1 MKRFLFALSMVFL
14 HSTASAGIPIQ
25 HWTLDN
31 GAKVYLVEVPGLPM
45 VDMQVEFHACSRRD
59 GGFNG

>member
-31 GAKVYLVEVPGLPM
+31 GAKVYLVEKRLLLEVLREGDARLHALASKLA
-45 VDMQVEFHACSRRD
+45 VE
-59 GGFNG
+59 